1 MSSAK
6 LAAAI
11 GKIGDDLNSEVERVM
26 GVVNKLK
33 AENEELR
40 AANATLR
47 GNRSELEWLRE
58 RLSDWDNISV
68 NLAREAGRISQLQDL
83 AARECA
89 KVRARISML
98 EEK

>member
-6 LAAAI
+6 VAAAI
-11 GKIGDDLNSEVERVM
+11 EQVGINLNSEVERVV

-40 AANATLR
+40 DANATLR
-47 GNRSELEWLRE
+47 ANRSELEWLRE

-89 KVRARISML
+89 KVRARIDML
-98 EEK
+98 EQG